1 MRVAPERGLAPGAPK
16 RVKGGEGGDQLVK
29 SMLVKP
35 PSEME
40 SGDLERLT
48 GALKG
53 FSQGRSVIGAVPGI
67 LRGYSDRG
75 AKGLR
80 QGHGLQQGL

>member
-1 MRVAPERGLAPGAPK
+1 
-16 RVKGGEGGDQLVK
+16 
-29 SMLVKP
+29 MLVKP

-53 FSQGRSVIGAVPGI
+53 FSQGRSVIGAVPGV
-67 LRGYSDRG
+67 LRGSDRG
-75 AKGLR
+75 SKGCGGDLR
-80 QGHGLQQGL
+80 GSQ

>member
-1 MRVAPERGLAPGAPK
+1 MAPERGLAPGAPK
-16 RVKGGEGGDQLVK
+16 RVKGGKGGGDQLVK

-48 GALKG
+48 GTLKG
-53 FSQGRSVIGAVPGI
+53 SHRGSQ
-67 LRGYSDRG
+67 
-75 AKGLR
+75 
-80 QGHGLQQGL
+80 